1 MGGYLIDLFFSL
13 KGRASRTEWL
23 AGTGAIAAL
32 AVGGILIFNDGSF
45 DESVNAAPEIPTMAA
60 VLWALL
66 CLYAFTA
73 LSAKRLNDAG
83 YGRGITAA
91 LTLAAL
97 LLLCGWGVGYV
108 PALFAPHLDTFV
120 FWALIAAAFPALL
133 ACLRSPRA
141 V

>member
-13 KGRASRTEWL
+13 KGRATRLEWVT
-23 AGTGAIAAL
+23 GTAVIAAL
-32 AVGGILIFNDGSF
+32 AIGGILTFNDGSF
-45 DESVNAAPEIPTMAA
+45 DESMNAAPEIPTMAA

-73 LSAKRLNDAG
+73 LSTKRLSDAG
-83 YGRGITAA
+83 YGRWATAA
-91 LTLAAL
+91 LTIASF
-97 LLLCGWGVGYV
+97 LLLCGWGVGYFLA
-108 PALFAPHLDTFV
+108 PFAPHADTFV

-133 ACLRSPRA
+133 ACIRSPDA

>member
-13 KGRASRTEWL
+13 KGSTTRTEWM
-23 AGTGAIAAL
+23 AGTAVIAAL

-45 DESVNAAPEIPTMAA
+45 DESMNAAPEIPTMAA

-66 CLYAFTA
+66 SLYAFTA
-73 LSAKRLNDAG
+73 LSAKRLSDAG

-91 LTLAAL
+91 LALAAF
-97 LLLCGWGVGYV
+97 LLLCGWGAGYFLA
-108 PALFAPHLDTFV
+108 PFAPRLDTFV
-120 FWALIAAAFPALL
+120 FWALLAALL
-133 ACLRSPRA
+133 PAVLACIRSPDA